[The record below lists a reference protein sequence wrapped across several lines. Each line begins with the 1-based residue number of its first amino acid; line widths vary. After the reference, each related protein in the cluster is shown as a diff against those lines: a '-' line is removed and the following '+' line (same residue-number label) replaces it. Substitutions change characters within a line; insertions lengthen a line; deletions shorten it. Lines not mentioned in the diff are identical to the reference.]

1 MLCNTKVSKNYNYT
15 YIFHRNYII
24 STTLLRS
31 TIFQHMIIAIANEKG
46 GVGKTTSVVA
56 LGSVLSA
63 QGYRVVLIDMDSQS
77 DLTVALSA
85 NPGKK
90 NIYDCLFTSKKL
102 SAVRINPNLVLV
114 GGSPKM
120 TPGALVSR
128 RPSNHQY
135 IFREFM
141 ESKSQMA
148 DFFILDCP
156 PNLDIATQ
164 NALAGSDYL
173 LIPAEPHAFS
183 VAAIDGMLNY
193 ASDFAKDF
201 NSDLKV
207 LGIFLTRFRKQTNLH
222 ASIREHLVAL
232 HPVRMLKTVI
242 HENVTLQEAT
252 HVGSEIEKYG
262 EEIKKQALVKTRF
275 KFQGLS
281 DYRKLCEEILL
292 RIKNDNHE

>member
-1 MLCNTKVSKNYNYT
+1 
-15 YIFHRNYII
+15 
-24 STTLLRS
+24 
-31 TIFQHMIIAIANEKG
+31 
-46 GVGKTTSVVA
+46 
-56 LGSVLSA
+56 
-63 QGYRVVLIDMDSQS
+63 
-77 DLTVALSA
+77 
-85 NPGKK
+85 
-90 NIYDCLFTSKKL
+90 
-102 SAVRINPNLVLV
+102 
-114 GGSPKM
+114 M